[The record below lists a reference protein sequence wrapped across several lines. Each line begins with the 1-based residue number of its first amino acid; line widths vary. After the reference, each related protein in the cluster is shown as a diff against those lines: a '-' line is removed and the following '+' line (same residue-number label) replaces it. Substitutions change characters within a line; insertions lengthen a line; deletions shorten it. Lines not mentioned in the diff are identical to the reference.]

1 MVEESTEY
9 ESCIGV
15 VEKIDSSTLE
25 DFVEGEISATPVGHP
40 NNWKQHWKGMP
51 EFEQND
57 NPPFRKL
64 IISFR
69 NQEDFDEFAEKLDQR
84 VTDKTKSIWYP
95 ALDKEANSLL
105 RWIE

>member
-1 MVEESTEY
+1 
-9 ESCIGV
+9 
-15 VEKIDSSTLE
+15 
-25 DFVEGEISATPVGHP
+25 
-40 NNWKQHWKGMP
+40 MP